1 VSPHWSSIL
10 VLLLLILV
18 ANALPAALGL
28 LLGPARPVDGGR
40 TLGDGRPLLGPSKTW
55 RGIAAA
61 LIGTTGAALALGL
74 DWWLGLAA
82 AGGAMLGDL
91 GASFVK
97 RRLGRPSSASVPLLD
112 QVPESLLPGVLTR
125 TELGLDWG
133 DLGVT
138 VLVFVLLD
146 LLLTPLG
153 RRLLGRGGPLRRASA
168 RES

>member
-1 VSPHWSSIL
+1 
-10 VLLLLILV
+10 
-18 ANALPAALGL
+18 
-28 LLGPARPVDGGR
+28 
-40 TLGDGRPLLGPSKTW
+40 
-55 RGIAAA
+55 
-61 LIGTTGAALALGL
+61 
-74 DWWLGLAA
+74 
-82 AGGAMLGDL
+82 MLGDL